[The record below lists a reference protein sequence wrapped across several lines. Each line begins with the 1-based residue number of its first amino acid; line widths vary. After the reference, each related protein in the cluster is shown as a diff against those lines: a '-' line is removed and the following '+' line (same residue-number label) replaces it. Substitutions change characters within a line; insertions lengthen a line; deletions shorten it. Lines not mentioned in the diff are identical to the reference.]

1 MKRVHFSQ
9 LSLLLLLVWGLVAV
23 VQAAKGG
30 KSQQEPELPQAHEGF
45 SWQVLEEIKGAF
57 LILDGWHFVSEQN
70 EGTQSYFITLED
82 LTRSGSFLPAF
93 P

>member
-1 MKRVHFSQ
+1 MCIFTTEP
-9 LSLLLLLVWGLVAV
+9 VAFAGV
-23 VQAAKGG
+23 GTGG
-30 KSQQEPELPQAHEGF
+30 RCASGQGRKVSAGAGIAQAHEGF